1 MPNRTMQIIG
11 LGFHETQAVVKI
23 TLDGAE
29 IFNGAVPTDTT
40 NPYSAEVNSAQLETA
55 FANPV
60 HTWEIAIPDSSSH
73 SLLIEP
79 VQGDFVFL
87 RAQCNYMPI
96 SYVATPTDMFSS
108 GEEGYINCW
117 YETTAD
123 GVYRDPNS
131 NVEID
136 GVSVTPDRSTGTLL
150 GQWNWG
156 VEEGQLFGSTFKI
169 AAGLENPGKLDGQ
182 TVVSSIQYTGDGSD
196 NTFVIN
202 EDKGDAARVTT
213 VGLIDGVD
221 AGEGWVIDQ
230 TSSPKHGSFSA
241 GAPADGAT
249 VTINTVERFD
259 VSLVSYA
266 NFELVGG

>member
-11 LGFHETQAVVKI
+11 LGFHESQAVVKI

-29 IFNGAVPTDTT
+29 IFNGNVPTDTT
-40 NPYSAEVNSAQLETA
+40 NPYSAEVTSAQLETA

-60 HTWEIAIPDSSSH
+60 HTWEIAIPDASSH
-73 SLLIEP
+73 TLLIEP

-108 GEEGYINCW
+108 GEEGYINC
-117 YETTAD
+117 YYATTPD

-136 GVSVTPDRSTGTLL
+136 GVSVSPDRSTGTVL

-156 VEEGQLFGSTFKI
+156 VEEGQLLSSTLSI
-169 AAGLENPGKLDGQ
+169 AAGLENPGRLDGQ
-182 TVVSSIQYTGDGSD
+182 TVVSSIAYTGDGAD
-196 NTFVIN
+196 NSFVIN

-221 AGEGWVIDQ
+221 QGENWVVDQ
-230 TSSPKHGSFSA
+230 TSNPKRGSFTT
-241 GAPADGAT
+241 GAPADGAV

-259 VSLVSYA
+259 SSLASYA
-266 NFELVGG
+266 NFELLAG